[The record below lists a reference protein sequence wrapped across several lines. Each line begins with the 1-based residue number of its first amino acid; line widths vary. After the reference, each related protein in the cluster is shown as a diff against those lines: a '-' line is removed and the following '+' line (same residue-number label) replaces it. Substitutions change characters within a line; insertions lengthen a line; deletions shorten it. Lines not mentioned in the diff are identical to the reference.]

1 MFNQPTFNTL
11 IIAAKFVAL
20 DIETGNAP
28 SQAVETAI
36 EHWKAPK
43 NWKPET
49 VEKNRAEMA
58 TKKRDKAALLDASP
72 ILCIACKT
80 DRHGVIFSSMSNAHV
95 NINSWTVHAKTNEL
109 EMLIAFRLW
118 ANMVIVPETVIAGHN
133 CIGFD
138 LPKIRN
144 AFIRHRLK
152 LPTFLLPALRG
163 ETSNDIV
170 DTMKLAKAYTME
182 HRDTLMISLDTL
194 ADILNIERPKQAM
207 SGAEVP
213 AAHERG
219 EIAPILIYC
228 CIDTETTAQAAQLML
243 GIANNLN

>member
-1 MFNQPTFNTL
+1 MFNQAKVFQLLTP
-11 IIAAKFVAL
+11 AKFVAL

-28 SQAVETAI
+28 ADAVENAI
-36 EHWKAPK
+36 DHWKAPK

-49 VEKNRAEMA
+49 VEAKREEMA

-72 ILCIACKT
+72 ILCIACRT
-80 DRHGVIFSSMSNAHV
+80 DNNSTIFHSMGDTDLK
-95 NINSWTVHAKTNEL
+95 INWTVSDHGTEK
-109 EMLIAFRLW
+109 EMLSAFRQW
-118 ANMVIVPETVIAGHN
+118 ADSIITPATVIAGHN
-133 CIGFD
+133 LTAFD

-152 LPTFLLPALRG
+152 LPMFLLPQLRG
-163 ETSNDIV
+163 EIGNDII

-207 SGAEVP
+207 SGSEVP
-213 AAHERG
+213 AAFERG
-219 EIAPILIYC
+219 EFAPILIYC

-243 GIANNLN
+243 GIANNLI